1 MISERNHN
9 NNISIGSMVDF
20 TVQLTDPLLYD
31 RLHTLAVEYSVSVE
45 ILVNVAL
52 KRLID
57 DVDFVR
63 SLRVGKIKL
72 E

>member
-1 MISERNHN
+1 MISERNH